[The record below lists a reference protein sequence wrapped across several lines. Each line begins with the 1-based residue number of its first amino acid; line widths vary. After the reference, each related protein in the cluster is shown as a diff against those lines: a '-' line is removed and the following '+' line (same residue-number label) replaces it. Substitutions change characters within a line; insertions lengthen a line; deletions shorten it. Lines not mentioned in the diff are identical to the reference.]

1 MLHDDI
7 INAYC
12 AILEEE
18 LVPAMG
24 CTEPIAVAFAAAKAR
39 QVLGSMPDHA
49 EIFCSPNIVKNVK
62 SVTVPNTGGMKGI
75 ETAVIAGILANA
87 ADLELSVLQAL
98 RPEDRA
104 RIASLKNE
112 GFCAV
117 HLADDIEGL
126 YIDLRLFGKSFG
138 KSPTSNAAEA
148 NALLRQTQP
157 EGRSARVVVKDT
169 HTHISLIEK
178 DGIQIYPTAAD
189 TAPAA
194 TSDSNG
200 VHSASKP
207 LVRTSRLSPDRREYR
222 MLRLRTIVEF
232 AQTVPLERVAATIRR
247 QIEMN
252 SAIADEGLANQW
264 GMSVGK
270 TLMSQRD
277 PTDVRTRAR
286 ARAAAGS
293 DARMAGCALPV
304 VINSGSGNQGLTA
317 SLPVIE
323 YAHALGADEEKL
335 IRALVIS
342 NLVALEQKEYIGKL
356 SAYCGAVSAAVGA
369 AAAIAWLEGAEYDQI
384 AATVTNAIATADGI
398 LCDGAKPSCAA
409 KVATALEA
417 AILAKELALAGGRS
431 FSPGEG
437 LVGSDVDQTI
447 RNIGIVGSEGMRPT
461 DKQIIR
467 IMLGKD

>member
-75 ETAVIAGILANA
+75 ETAVIAGILVNA

-117 HLADDIEGL
+117 HLAEGIEGL
-126 YIDLRLFGKSFG
+126 YIDLRLFGIS
-138 KSPTSNAAEA
+138 SMNNAAEA
-148 NALLRQTQP
+148 NVLLQQP
-157 EGRSARVVVKDT
+157 QLEGRSARVVVKDT
-169 HTHISLIEK
+169 HTNISLIEK

-194 TSDSNG
+194 AYDTSG
-200 VHSASKP
+200 VHSASKA
-207 LVRTSRLSPDRREYR
+207 LVRASRLSPDRREYR

-447 RNIGIVGSEGMRPT
+447 RNIGIVGSEGMRST
-461 DKQIIR
+461 DKQIIK

>member
-104 RIASLKNE
+104 RIAFLKNK

-117 HLADDIEGL
+117 HLAEDIEGL
-126 YIDLRLFGKSFG
+126 YIDLRLFGM
-138 KSPTSNAAEA
+138 SPMSNTAEA
-148 NALLRQTQP
+148 NTLLQQP
-157 EGRSARVVVKDT
+157 QLEGRSARVVVKDT

-194 TSDSNG
+194 ASDTSG
-200 VHSASKP
+200 VHSASKA
-207 LVRTSRLSPDRREYR
+207 LVRASRLSPDRREYR

-232 AQTVPLERVAATIRR
+232 AQIVPLERVAATIRR

-277 PTDVRTRAR
+277 PTDVRIRAR

-369 AAAIAWLEGAEYDQI
+369 AAAIAWLEGAEYDKI
-384 AATVTNAIATADGI
+384 AATVINAIATADGI